1 MKLRGRR
8 GVARL
13 GWLLAF
19 VGAGY
24 IGVAGSILPA
34 LVVLVGLCCIF
45 PLLLRKQSD
54 PEEGEGDATIDSVDT
69 ATAAETLNTIIQ
81 PLEADILAP
90 IHETLLELRESTTTN
105 VTRLTEC
112 FQNLNRHSDQQ
123 KDMIISIAD
132 RIKGKRPPP
141 EMDTGGEENAKVMTL
156 DQFAKELD
164 AILQNYVDILVS
176 VSDKS
181 VEAVHTMNDMTAH
194 FDEMFQ
200 FLGNLRGIADQTN
213 LLALNA
219 AIEAARAGEHG
230 RGFAVVA
237 DEVRSLSQNS
247 NNLNDQILSRAG
259 DAKSSVDNVKNT
271 VGQVASLDMNMALN
285 ARGHVDD
292 MLAELEAVNIYV
304 NERILGLKDVSQN
317 IAQDVSL
324 AVQAL
329 QFGDLVGQ
337 RLEQMDKQVSVVND
351 VLMEVR
357 QLLERQTPIPQWP
370 VEDLKS
376 RITAAKQQSDES
388 DDQEVDLF

>member
-1 MKLRGRR
+1 MNVLKRSWLGKLGTLLAALTVIWSLFSGLWLLSSLFVVSVVLIGLSLRGLD
-8 GVARL
+8 VTE
-13 GWLLAF
+13 
-19 VGAGY
+19 VNKTQQSDKESY
-24 IGVAGSILPA
+24 VSEISILKDVFEA
-34 LVVLVGLCCIF
+34 LEVEVLV
-45 PLLLRKQSD
+45 PAHQDLLSLK
-54 PEEGEGDATIDSVDT
+54 
-69 ATAAETLNTIIQ
+69 
-81 PLEADILAP
+81 
-90 IHETLLELRESTTTN
+90 ESTSDN
-105 VTRLTEC
+105 VHLLTGC
-112 FQNLNRHSDQQ
+112 FQKLNQHSEVQ

-132 RIKGKRPPP
+132 RVKGKKPVV
-141 EMDTGGEENAKVMTL
+141 DGHQGEEEVKESMTL

-164 AILQNYVDILVS
+164 SILQNYVDILVS

-259 DAKSSVDNVKNT
+259 DAKSSVDNVKST

-292 MLAELEAVNIYV
+292 MLTELEAVNKYV
-304 NERILGLKDVSQN
+304 NERILDLTDVSQT
-317 IAQDVSL
+317 IAQDVSQ
-324 AVQAL
+324 AVQTL
-329 QFGDLVGQ
+329 QFGDLVTQ
-337 RLEQMDKQVSVVND
+337 KLECIDKKISVNHYIITELKKLIARKTSVSS
-351 VLMEVR
+351 
-357 QLLERQTPIPQWP
+357 WP
-370 VEDLKS
+370 VEVFHSKIKELRQQGKETD
-376 RITAAKQQSDES
+376 KQD
-388 DDQEVDLF
+388 VDLF